1 MALKTTINLSTP
13 DKTEKKVDVTVSHR
27 DFWKRTGERV
37 WTIEPVRQRR
47 RVETQTIKKWFA
59 CTLAACEAAATAY
72 VTADG
77 TGGYAWEE
85 TSEIIHSYTFSI
97 IETTITIAFLHPAS
111 ET

>member
-13 DKTEKKVDVTVSHR
+13 DKTESKVDVTVGHR
-27 DFWKRTGERV
+27 HFWKRTEENV
-37 WTIEPVRQRR
+37 WTIESAPRR
-47 RVETQTIKKWFA
+47 RSVETQTIKTWFA

>member
-1 MALKTTINLSTP
+1 MALNDSINLSAP
-13 DKTEKKVDVTVSHR
+13 DKTESKVDVTVGHR
-27 DFWKRTGERV
+27 GYWKLTGDNE
-37 WTIEPVRQRR
+37 WTLVPIGRMR
-47 RVETQTIKKWFA
+47 RVETHTINTWFA

-77 TGGYAWEE
+77 TGSYAWDE

-97 IETTITIAFLHPAS
+97 IETTITVALVPPAS